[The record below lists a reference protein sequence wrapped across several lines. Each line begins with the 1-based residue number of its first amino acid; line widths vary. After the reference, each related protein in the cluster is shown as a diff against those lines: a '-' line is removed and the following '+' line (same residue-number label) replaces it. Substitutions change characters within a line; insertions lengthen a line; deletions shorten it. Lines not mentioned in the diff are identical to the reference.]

1 MKTYLILAVLISAL
15 TAAFAGCGGRPTTG
29 TPVEFANACTP
40 ENEKKYIETSGFLDS
55 GGGVFCSN
63 RGGRME
69 CSFNL
74 RENPNGDK
82 KISAYIEQGAS
93 ANMVE
98 ELKSGFKREDIKIR
112 DNAGNVINLA
122 EKVRLV
128 GEMNVTPDA
137 KVCFLNVT
145 KIER

>member
-1 MKTYLILAVLISAL
+1 MTKIYLILTIALVVLI
-15 TAAFAGCGGRPTTG
+15 FAGCGGRPKTG
-29 TPVEFANACTP
+29 TPVEFASACAV
-40 ENEKKYIETSGFLDS
+40 ENEKKYVEVAGFLDS
-55 GGGVFCSN
+55 GGGVYCSN

-74 RENPNGDK
+74 KETPTGEK
-82 KISAYIEQGAS
+82 KMSAYIEQGTS
-93 ANMVE
+93 ANTVE

-112 DNAGNVINLA
+112 DHAGSVINLA
-122 EKVRLV
+122 EKVKLV

>member
-1 MKTYLILAVLISAL
+1 MKSYLIFALLLLIAVA
-15 TAAFAGCGGRPTTG
+15 AGCGRPTTG
-29 TPVEFANACTP
+29 VPIEFSKACSP
-40 ENEKKYIETSGFLDS
+40 ENEKKYVEIAGFLDS
-55 GGGVFCSN
+55 GSGVYCSN

-74 RENPNGDK
+74 TESAGDEK
-82 KISAYIEQGAS
+82 KISAYIEQGTS
-93 ANMVE
+93 ANTVE

-122 EKVRLV
+122 DKVKVV

-137 KVCFLNVT
+137 KVCFINVT

>member
-1 MKTYLILAVLISAL
+1 MKSYLIFALLFLIAVA
-15 TAAFAGCGGRPTTG
+15 AGCGRPTTG
-29 TPVEFANACTP
+29 VPIEFSKACSP
-40 ENEKKYIETSGFLDS
+40 ENEKKYVELAGFLDS
-55 GGGVFCSN
+55 GGSVFCSN

-74 RENPNGDK
+74 KESAGDEK
-82 KISAYIEQGAS
+82 KISAYIEQGTS
-93 ANMVE
+93 ANTVE

-122 EKVRLV
+122 EKVKVV

-137 KVCFLNVT
+137 KVCFINVT

>member
-1 MKTYLILAVLISAL
+1 MKIYLILAVSILAL
-15 TAAFAGCGGRPTTG
+15 TAVGCGRPTSG
-29 TPVEFANACTP
+29 TPVEFSNACSA

-55 GGGVFCSN
+55 GGGIYCSN

-74 RENPNGDK
+74 KESPTGEK

-98 ELKSGFKREDIKIR
+98 ELKSGFKKEDIKIR
-112 DNAGNVINLA
+112 DNGGNVVNLA
-122 EKVRLV
+122 EKVKIV
-128 GEMNVTPDA
+128 GEMNVTPDG
-137 KVCFLNVT
+137 KVCFINVT
-145 KIER
+145 KIEK